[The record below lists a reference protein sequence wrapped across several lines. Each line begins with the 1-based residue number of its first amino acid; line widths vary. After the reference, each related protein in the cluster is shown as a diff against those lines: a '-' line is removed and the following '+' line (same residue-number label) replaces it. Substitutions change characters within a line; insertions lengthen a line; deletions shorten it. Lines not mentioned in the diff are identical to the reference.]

1 MGMIVVSEVPG
12 SDSIGAMAPQLTLG
26 QQRTLWLTQAASPP
40 NLQCGKDEMFPRT
53 VALLEAMSSDGAV
66 ELSAQP
72 TIQGAEMTLTWR
84 QYSYA
89 LRGMG
94 LVENRRGVLALTAEG
109 EKFRADK
116 SPSRLAT
123 MMAGRVRLLAEALAL
138 VDDRPLTVDEVNAEL
153 VGEYNLSWATSSN
166 TRQRLTWL
174 EVLGLIEW
182 LGDRKLTATQ
192 AGHEILQTWVLV
204 TPAAVVLE
212 DAGEEVNLPDAPA
225 EIAVLLEELAG
236 SAAAQ
241 DSRNTYNIW
250 VPSPA
255 SDPNKIE
262 NMRISISAAA
272 EPIEKEELLTFIAD
286 RFGLKRSSVESMMP
300 FMRAGGFLQ
309 EVRRGVFVAT
319 PAAKAW
325 LRSGADIDFIRI
337 LHVHMRFIGE
347 LIRAAR
353 ENVARGEVY
362 REGARYGMN
371 KEKIRWLIAFMVDAG
386 LLIDTSWS
394 AVQATPAGR
403 RLVAQL
409 PLADVPDTS
418 ETEPDQS
425 STPDGRLRP
434 SPSGESE
441 RRSGQIAEQLVR
453 TASDP
458 GADGKG
464 SGVAF
469 ETSIESAFKLL
480 GFRAQRISGSGDTD
494 VLVQWYD
501 HDRQLRTAIVD
512 AKSTSSGQIAHTN
525 VSDVAITA
533 HKDKHAADF
542 VAIVAPSFSGDTI
555 KEMAAK
561 KSWALV
567 TATELG
573 EIVTAAESLGL
584 RPADVGALFE
594 TPDGLSRVAH
604 LIDSRQRQIDM
615 VSLVV
620 SRLRDEGEN
629 EEAVSPRDVSL
640 IERRS
645 ELAPSIE
652 ELISTF
658 GLLVTLDM
666 DIVRIVDANEDSK
679 HETYQIGDIRPA
691 ANRLRALAVALERG
705 MTPSTT

>member
-1 MGMIVVSEVPG
+1 MSETPEDGVV
-12 SDSIGAMAPQLTLG
+12 GATAHGFTVI
-26 QQRTLWLTQAASPP
+26 QQRARWLAQAATPP
-40 NLQCGKDEMFPRT
+40 NLQCGKEEMVPRT
-53 VALLEAMSSDGAV
+53 VELLEAIFSAGAV
-66 ELSAQP
+66 DLSAQP
-72 TIQGAEMTLTWR
+72 TIQGTESTLTWR

-94 LVENRRGVLALTAEG
+94 VVESRRGTLALTPHG
-109 EKFRADK
+109 EEFLADK
-116 SPSRLAT
+116 SPSLLAT
-123 MMAGRVRLLAEALAL
+123 LMAARVRLFAEALAL
-138 VDDRPLTVDEVNAEL
+138 VADRPLTVEEINSDL
-153 VGEYNLSWATSSN
+153 VRDYNLGWATLSS

-174 EVLGLIEW
+174 EVLGLVEW

-192 AGHEILQTWVLV
+192 AGHEILRTWELV
-204 TPAAVVLE
+204 TPAAVVLQ
-212 DAGEEVNLPDAPA
+212 DAAEEVNLPNAPA
-225 EIAVLLEELAG
+225 EIAMLLEELGG
-236 SAAAQ
+236 STAAQ

-262 NMRISISAAA
+262 NMRISISAAVD
-272 EPIEKEELLTFIAD
+272 PIDKEELLAFIAN

-325 LRSGADIDFIRI
+325 LRSGVDVDFIRI
-337 LHVHMRFIGE
+337 LHVHMRYVGE
-347 LIRAAR
+347 LIRTAH
-353 ENVARGEVY
+353 ENVARSEVY
-362 REGARYGMN
+362 REGSRYGLN

-394 AVQATPAGR
+394 SVQATAAGR
-403 RLVAQL
+403 SLVEQL
-409 PLADVPDTS
+409 PLADVSDTS
-418 ETEPDQS
+418 AIGLHRPSAPDRPES
-425 STPDGRLRP
+425 STLSRE
-434 SPSGESE
+434 GES
-441 RRSGQIAEQLVR
+441 RSTQIAEQLVR

-458 GADGKG
+458 GADERG

-469 ETSIESAFKLL
+469 EMSIESAFKLL

-494 VLVQWYD
+494 VLIQWYD
-501 HDRQLRTAIVD
+501 HNQQLRTAIVE

-525 VSDVAITA
+525 VSDVAISA
-533 HKDKHAADF
+533 HKEKHAADF

-561 KSWALV
+561 KNWALV
-567 TATELG
+567 TASELG
-573 EIVTAAESLGL
+573 EIVGAAESLGL

-594 TPDGLSRVAH
+594 TPDGPSRVAH
-604 LIDSRQRQIDM
+604 LIDSRQRQMDM

-620 SRLRDEGEN
+620 SRLRDEGDN
-629 EEAVSPRDVSL
+629 EEAVSPRDISL

-645 ELAPSIE
+645 ELAPSID

-658 GLLVTLDM
+658 GLLISLDM
-666 DIVRIVDANEDSK
+666 DIARIIDANQDPK
-679 HETYQIGDIRPA
+679 HETYQIGDVRSA
-691 ANRLRALAVALERG
+691 ANRLRALATALERG
-705 MTPSTT
+705 MTPITT

>member
-1 MGMIVVSEVPG
+1 MSEMLEAEAVRG
-12 SDSIGAMAPQLTLG
+12 TAVRLEVT
-26 QQRTLWLTQAASPP
+26 QQRTLWLSQAASPP
-40 NLQCGKDEMFPRT
+40 NLQCGKDEMLPRA
-53 VALLEAMSSDGAV
+53 VALLEAISSDGAV
-66 ELSAQP
+66 DLSAQP
-72 TIQGAEMTLTWR
+72 TVQGAEATLTWR

-94 LVENRRGVLALTAEG
+94 VVENRRGTLTLTPEG
-109 EKFRADK
+109 ERFLAER
-116 SPSRLAT
+116 SPVRLASL
-123 MMAGRVRLLAEALAL
+123 MAGRIRLFAEALAL
-138 VDDRPLTVDEVNAEL
+138 VAHQPLTVDEVNSEL
-153 VGEYNLSWATSSN
+153 VREYRLSWATLSN

-182 LGDRKLTATQ
+182 LGGRKLTATQ
-192 AGHEILQTWVLV
+192 TGREVLQTWDLV
-204 TPAAVVLE
+204 TPAAVLLE
-212 DAGEEVNLPDAPA
+212 DPGEEMNLPDAPP
-225 EIAVLLEELAG
+225 EIAVLLEDLTANP
-236 SAAAQ
+236 AAQ
-241 DSRNTYNIW
+241 DARNTYNIW

-262 NMRISISAAA
+262 NMRVSISAAA
-272 EPIEKEELLTFIAD
+272 EPIEKEELLAFIAN

-325 LRSGADIDFIRI
+325 LRSGVDIDFIRI
-337 LHVHMRFIGE
+337 LHAHMRFIGE

-353 ENVARGEVY
+353 ENVARSEVY
-362 REGARYGMN
+362 REGARYGTN

-394 AVQATPAGR
+394 SVQATPAGR
-403 RLVAQL
+403 RLSEQL
-409 PLADVPDTS
+409 PLAEVPDS
-418 ETEPDQS
+418 GETELDRP
-425 STPDGRLRP
+425 TPPDGSVRQSLPR
-434 SPSGESE
+434 ELE
-441 RRSGQIAEQLVR
+441 RRSAQIAEQLER

-458 GADGKG
+458 SSDGRG

-469 ETSIESAFKLL
+469 EMSIESAFKLL

-501 HDRQLRTAIVD
+501 REQQLRTAVVD
-512 AKSTSSGQIAHTN
+512 AKSTSSGQVAHTG

-542 VAIVAPSFSGDTI
+542 VAIVAPSFSGETI

-573 EIVTAAESLGL
+573 EIVIATEALGL
-584 RPADVGALFE
+584 STADVGALFE

-604 LIDSRQRQIDM
+604 LIDSRQRQMDM
-615 VSLVV
+615 VALVV

-629 EEAVSPRDVSL
+629 EEAVSPRDISL

-645 ELAPSIE
+645 ELAPSID
-652 ELISTF
+652 ELIATF
-658 GLLVTLDM
+658 GLLIALDM
-666 DIVRIVDANEDSK
+666 DIARIVDANHDPK
-679 HETYQIGDIRPA
+679 HETYQIGDIRSA
-691 ANRLRALAVALERG
+691 ANRLRALAAALELG
-705 MTPSTT
+705 LTPSSS

>member
-1 MGMIVVSEVPG
+1 MIVSEMPEV
-12 SDSIGAMAPQLTLG
+12 GAVEATSARLTVA
-26 QQRTLWLTQAASPP
+26 QQRTLWLSQAASPP

-53 VALLEAMSSDGAV
+53 VALLEAISSDGAV
-66 ELSAQP
+66 DLSAQP
-72 TIQGAEMTLTWR
+72 TVQRGEATLTWR

-94 LVENRRGVLALTAEG
+94 LVENRRGVIALTADG
-109 EKFRADK
+109 GRFLADR

-123 MMAGRVRLLAEALAL
+123 LMAGRIRLFAEALAL
-138 VDDRPLTVDEVNAEL
+138 VVHQPLTVDEVNSEL
-153 VGEYNLSWATSSN
+153 VREYKLSWATSAN

-174 EVLGLIEW
+174 EVLGLVEW

-192 AGHEILQTWVLV
+192 MGREILQTWGLV

-212 DAGEEVNLPDAPA
+212 DPDEEVNLPDAPP
-225 EIAVLLEELAG
+225 EIAVLLEELIA
-236 SAAAQ
+236 SPAAQ
-241 DSRNTYNIW
+241 ESRNSYNIW

-272 EPIEKEELLTFIAD
+272 EPIDKEELLAFIAN

-325 LRSGADIDFIRI
+325 LRSGVDIDFIRV
-337 LHVHMRFIGE
+337 LHAHMRFTGE
-347 LIRAAR
+347 LIRVAR
-353 ENVARGEVY
+353 ENVARSEVY
-362 REGARYGMN
+362 LEGARYGMN
-371 KEKIRWLIAFMVDAG
+371 KEKIRWLIAFMADAG
-386 LLIDTSWS
+386 LLIETSWS
-394 AVQATPAGR
+394 SVQATPAGR
-403 RLVAQL
+403 RLIEQL
-409 PLADVPDTS
+409 PLAEVPVFS
-418 ETEPDQS
+418 ETEPS
-425 STPDGRLRP
+425 RPATPDGSERP
-434 SPSGESE
+434 SPPRELE
-441 RRSGQIAEQLVR
+441 RRSAQIAEQLVR
-453 TASDP
+453 TASNP
-458 GADGKG
+458 SADGKG

-469 ETSIESAFKLL
+469 EMSIESAFKLL
-480 GFRAQRISGSGDTD
+480 GFKAQRISGSGDTD

-501 HDRQLRTAIVD
+501 HEQQLRTAVVD
-512 AKSTSSGQIAHTN
+512 AKSTSSGQVAHAN

-533 HKDKHAADF
+533 HKEKHAADF

-573 EIVTAAESLGL
+573 EIVIAAESLGL
-584 RPADVGALFE
+584 RPADVDALFE

-604 LIDSRQRQIDM
+604 LIDSRQRQMDM
-615 VSLVV
+615 VSLIV

-629 EEAVSPRDVSL
+629 EEAVSPRDISL

-645 ELAPSIE
+645 ELAPSID

-658 GLLVTLDM
+658 GLLITLDM
-666 DIVRIVDANEDSK
+666 DIVRIVDASQDPR

-691 ANRLRALAVALERG
+691 VNRLRALAAALERG
-705 MTPSTT
+705 MPPSAS

>member
-1 MGMIVVSEVPG
+1 MV
-12 SDSIGAMAPQLTLG
+12 GATSARLTVA
-26 QQRTLWLTQAASPP
+26 QQRTLWLSQAASPP
-40 NLQCGKDEMFPRT
+40 NLQCAKDEILPRT
-53 VALLEAMSSDGAV
+53 VALLEAISSDGAV
-66 ELSAQP
+66 DLSAQP
-72 TIQGAEMTLTWR
+72 TVQGAEASLTWR

-94 LVENRRGVLALTAEG
+94 VVENRRGVLALTPEG
-109 EKFRADK
+109 EKFLADR
-116 SPSRLAT
+116 SRTRLAT
-123 MMAGRVRLLAEALAL
+123 LMAGRVRLFAEALAL
-138 VDDRPLTVDEVNAEL
+138 VSHQPLTVDEVNSEL
-153 VGEYNLSWATSSN
+153 VREYTLSWATSAN

-182 LGDRKLTATQ
+182 LGNRKLTATQ
-192 AGHEILQTWVLV
+192 TGRETLRAWDLV
-204 TPAAVVLE
+204 TAAAVVLA
-212 DAGEEVNLPDAPA
+212 DPGEEVNFPEAPP
-225 EIAVLLEELAG
+225 EIAVLLDELIAG
-236 SAAAQ
+236 PTAQ

-262 NMRISISAAA
+262 NMRISISAAV
-272 EPIEKEELLTFIAD
+272 EPIDKEELLAFIAN

-325 LRSGADIDFIRI
+325 LRSGVDIDFIRI
-337 LHVHMRFIGE
+337 LHAHMRFVGE

-353 ENVARGEVY
+353 ENVARSEVY
-362 REGARYGMN
+362 LEGARYGMN

-394 AVQATPAGR
+394 SVQATPAGR
-403 RLVAQL
+403 RLIEQL
-409 PLADVPDTS
+409 PLAQVPVLR
-418 ETEPDQS
+418 EAEPDRRA
-425 STPDGRLRP
+425 TPDGLERP
-434 SPSGESE
+434 SLPRELV
-441 RRSGQIAEQLVR
+441 RRSTQIAEQLVR

-458 GADGKG
+458 SADGKG

-480 GFRAQRISGSGDTD
+480 GFKAQRISGSGDTD

-501 HDRQLRTAIVD
+501 HEQQLRTAVVD
-512 AKSTSSGQIAHTN
+512 AKSTSSGQVAHTN
-525 VSDVAITA
+525 ISDVAITA
-533 HKDKHAADF
+533 HKEKHAADF

-555 KEMAAK
+555 KEMATRK
-561 KSWALV
+561 NWALV
-567 TATELG
+567 TAVELG
-573 EIVTAAESLGL
+573 EIVTASESLGL
-584 RPADVGALFE
+584 RPADIGALFE

-604 LIDSRQRQIDM
+604 LIDSRRRQMDM

-629 EEAVSPRDVSL
+629 EEAVSPRDISL

-645 ELAPSIE
+645 ELAPSID

-658 GLLVTLDM
+658 GLLRTLDM
-666 DIVRIVDANEDSK
+666 DIARIVDASQDPK

-691 ANRLRALAVALERG
+691 ANRLRALAAALERG
-705 MTPSTT
+705 MTPSTS